1 MVALRGREIDAYLAR
16 PDPGRPIALLYGPD
30 TGLIRER
37 ADRLCTA
44 AVDDPS
50 DPFALVRLDEAELS
64 GDPARLVDEAMTVP
78 LFGGR
83 RALRVRGDPRHFTRA
98 VEVLCESPPRDC
110 LIVIEA
116 GALKPN
122 SGLRGVCEKAKT
134 AVAIACFPDTAR
146 DLAQLIDT
154 EMRGANLRISRD
166 AHAALTALLG
176 GDRQASR
183 NEIRKLALY
192 AHGNSEVTLDDVL
205 ATASDASDF
214 ALDPIVDAAFAGRPA
229 EVETAINK
237 VLAAGT
243 YPGLIVAAAQRQ
255 AAFLHRAALLVEA
268 GSAPQAALER
278 VLPRLHFSRKDLV
291 AAALNN
297 TGATRLADTIGQL
310 GSAALD
316 LRRHA
321 PLAAS
326 IARRAL
332 MAIAVNARRRG

>member
-1 MVALRGREIDAYLAR
+1 MVALRGREIDAYLAQ
-16 PDPGRPIALLYGPD
+16 PDSARPIALIYGAD

-37 ADRLCTA
+37 ADTLCAA
-44 AVDDPS
+44 AVEDPS
-50 DPFALVRLDEAELS
+50 DPFALVRLDDAELA
-64 GDPARLVDEAMTVP
+64 GDAARLVDEAMTVP

-83 RALRVRGDPRHFTRA
+83 RVLRVRGDPRHFTRA
-98 VEVLCESPPRDC
+98 IEVLCESPPRDC

-116 GALKPN
+116 GALRPN
-122 SGLRGVCEKAKT
+122 TGLRGICEKART
-134 AVAIACFPDTAR
+134 AVAIACYPDTAR
-146 DLAQLIDT
+146 DLAQLIDS
-154 EMRGANLRISRD
+154 EMRAANLRLSRD

-176 GDRQASR
+176 GDRLASR

-192 AHGNSEVTLDDVL
+192 AHGQAEVTLDDVL
-205 ATASDASDF
+205 ATVSDASDL

-237 VLAAGT
+237 ALAAGT
-243 YPGLIVAAAQRQ
+243 YPGLIVGAAQRQ
-255 AAFLHRAALLVEA
+255 AAALHRAALLVEA

-291 AAALNN
+291 AAGLNAH
-297 TGATRLADTIGQL
+297 GSARLADIIGQL
-310 GSAALD
+310 GAAALD
-316 LRRHA
+316 LRRQA